1 MVPEDPNTTVKK
13 AIDKEAGNLARLL
26 LRMV

>member
-1 MVPEDPNTTVKK
+1 MVPKDPNTTVKK
-13 AIDKEAGNLARLL
+13 ATDKEAGNLARRL